1 MELKEQ
7 ELFEYLKCPLRY
19 QFTKKGIDLGS
30 DKTFKKLAYSVIN
43 HYFAAKTNGLKADSN
58 TIKRKWDLVAQE
70 NSYILNPKKVLE
82 GWGLLY
88 RTYEYVTINKYKFMD
103 INMPYAI
110 EVPGTK
116 IKLTGQ
122 LAPMVDR
129 GSYIEL
135 FIVSFDKVM
144 PDRLEIDTR
153 LKHTIDAYAIR
164 KMFNKDVVITYFV
177 PAQGKIVQTLRS
189 KNDYT
194 RLESILKNVGKALD
208 ANIIY
213 PRETFLCSSCLAR
226 DICKSWTSNEEN

>member
-30 DKTFKKLAYSVIN
+30 DKTFKKLTYSVIN

-58 TIKRKWDLVAQE
+58 TIKRKWDLVCEE
-70 NSYILNPKKVLE
+70 NSYLLTPKKILE
-82 GWGLLY
+82 GWGMLY
-88 RTYEYVTINKYKFMD
+88 RTYEYVTNNNYKFMD
-103 INMPYAI
+103 INMPYKI

-116 IKLTGQ
+116 ISLIGQ
-122 LAPMVDR
+122 LAPMIDK

-144 PDRLEIDTR
+144 PDRVTIDMM

-164 KMFNKDVVITYFV
+164 KMFKKDVVITYYV
-177 PAQGKIVQTLRS
+177 PAQGKTIQTLRS
-189 KNDYT
+189 TRDFK
-194 RLESILKNVGKALD
+194 RLESILKYVGMSLD
-208 ANIIY
+208 SNIIY

-226 DICKSWTSNEEN
+226 DLCKSWTGNEED